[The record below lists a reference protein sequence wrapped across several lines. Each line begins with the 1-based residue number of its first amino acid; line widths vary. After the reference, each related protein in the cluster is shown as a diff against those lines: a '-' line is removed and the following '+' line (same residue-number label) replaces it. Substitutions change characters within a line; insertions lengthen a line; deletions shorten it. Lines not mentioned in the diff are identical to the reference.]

1 MAADETRTYPEGP
14 WYLGGSLDVSV
25 FLVPEHELPPFALP
39 RGRRP
44 LMVGRR
50 VVVGVASV
58 RYVPGGVLAYDELLV
73 AIPTLGAGG
82 AAVTIPQIW
91 VNSDASRRGGRELW
105 GIPKELADFSR
116 SGSVTTMSVDGRDV
130 MSVRARRGS
139 PLLPGMRQI
148 PLPVLQVLDGVRTRS
163 VNRVISKV
171 SGLRTS
177 WRFAAD
183 GPLGYLRGRRPIM
196 NIALHDGSVVFG
208 MDVERSAESG
218 DAAHPA
224 DRGVA
229 VVTGGAR
236 GIGYQVA
243 RDLGAAGYTVVIGDL
258 DEAETVAAAERL
270 GRGTVGLRLDI
281 TDADLV
287 SAVVDRIETE
297 VGPISV
303 WVNNAGIMP
312 TGRFAE
318 QDADVA
324 QKTIDVDYT
333 ALVRTTS
340 AVLPRMMARRRG
352 TIVNLASA
360 TGLKPLAGLAV
371 YSGAKA
377 AVIGFSDALR
387 RELRGTGV
395 DVHVILPHLV
405 STPMGAGITPPKVSP
420 AVTPEQVSRAVVDVI
435 GSSRFA
441 VTVPR
446 VLSPV
451 LRFSRLLPTAVQDWL
466 DDVIG
471 TDRIGLGGDP
481 EVRARYLR
489 EVDQRLSRA

>member
-1 MAADETRTYPEGP
+1 M
-14 WYLGGSLDVSV
+14 
-25 FLVPEHELPPFALP
+25 
-39 RGRRP
+39 
-44 LMVGRR
+44 
-50 VVVGVASV
+50 
-58 RYVPGGVLAYDELLV
+58 
-73 AIPTLGAGG
+73 
-82 AAVTIPQIW
+82 
-91 VNSDASRRGGRELW
+91 
-105 GIPKELADFSR
+105 
-116 SGSVTTMSVDGRDV
+116 
-130 MSVRARRGS
+130 
-139 PLLPGMRQI
+139 
-148 PLPVLQVLDGVRTRS
+148 
-163 VNRVISKV
+163 
-171 SGLRTS
+171 
-177 WRFAAD
+177 
-183 GPLGYLRGRRPIM
+183 
-196 NIALHDGSVVFG
+196 
-208 MDVERSAESG
+208 
-218 DAAHPA
+218 
-224 DRGVA
+224 
-229 VVTGGAR
+229 
-236 GIGYQVA
+236 
-243 RDLGAAGYTVVIGDL
+243 
-258 DEAETVAAAERL
+258 AAAEMLR
-270 GRGTVGLRLDI
+270 RGAVGLRLDI
-281 TDADLV
+281 TDAELV

-312 TGRFAE
+312 TGRFAG
-318 QDADVA
+318 QDPDVV

-340 AVLPRMMARRRG
+340 AVLPRMLARRQG

-395 DVHVILPHLV
+395 AVHVILPNLV

-451 LRFSRLLPTAVQDWL
+451 LRFSRLLPTVVQEWL

-489 EVDQRLSRA
+489 EVCQRLG